1 MIFWIASYPKSG
13 NTWLRSLLCAY
24 YYSSDGNFNQK
35 LLKNISQFPEKH
47 HFVNFDYN
55 PKIVTDTS
63 RFWIKAQNEI
73 NRDSKLKFFKTHN
86 ILGAINNNNFTN
98 KENSIGGIYLVRDP
112 RNIIT
117 SLQNHFELNKEEAL
131 QFMLSEKKYLYD
143 YYQAND
149 YSDFQFISSWD
160 KNYKSWKLQK
170 KIPIKIIRYEDL
182 LDQTFTVFKDVIEFI
197 NKSINSSEQIN
208 KSKIKNAVNST
219 LFSKLQSK
227 EKNEGF
233 SEAILSKKGDKKIPF
248 FFMGPDNDWK
258 KILDKNVK
266 NKIIEAF
273 EKNLNELSYNI
284 D

>member
-35 LLKNISQFPEKH
+35 LLKNISQFPQKH
-47 HFVNFDYN
+47 HFANFDYN

-117 SLQNHFELNKEEAL
+117 SLQNHFELNKDEAL
-131 QFMLSEKKYLYD
+131 RFMLSEKKYLYD
-143 YYQAND
+143 YYQTND
-149 YSDFQFISSWD
+149 FSDFQFISSWE
-160 KNYKSWKLQK
+160 KNYKSWTKQDIFPIKVIKYEELMNNTFETFKEIIIFIEKITKIEKMFIESKAKNSIQSTSFNKMK
-170 KIPIKIIRYEDL
+170 KIE
-182 LDQTFTVFKDVIEFI
+182 
-197 NKSINSSEQIN
+197 
-208 KSKIKNAVNST
+208 
-219 LFSKLQSK
+219 QSK
-227 EKNEGF
+227 GF
-233 SEAILSKKGDKKIPF
+233 KESVLSKNDSKKIPF
-248 FFMGPDNDWK
+248 FHLGPKNDWK
-258 KILDKNVK
+258 KIFNEDFIKNVTLK
-266 NKIIEAF
+266 FKPLLKE
-273 EKNLNELSYNI
+273 LNYI
-284 D
+284 

>member
-35 LLKNISQFPEKH
+35 LLKNISQFPQKH

-117 SLQNHFELNKEEAL
+117 SLQNHFELNKDEAL
-131 QFMLSEKKYLYD
+131 RFMLSEKKYLYD
-143 YYQAND
+143 YYQTND
-149 YSDFQFISSWD
+149 FSDFQFISSWE
-160 KNYKSWKLQK
+160 KNYKSWTKQDIFPIKVIKYEELMNNTFETFKEIIIFIEKITKIEKMFIESKAKNSIQSTSFNKMK
-170 KIPIKIIRYEDL
+170 KIE
-182 LDQTFTVFKDVIEFI
+182 
-197 NKSINSSEQIN
+197 
-208 KSKIKNAVNST
+208 
-219 LFSKLQSK
+219 QSK
-227 EKNEGF
+227 GF
-233 SEAILSKKGDKKIPF
+233 KESVLSKNDSKKIPF
-248 FFMGPDNDWK
+248 FHLGPKNDWK
-258 KILDKNVK
+258 KIFNEDFIKNVTLK
-266 NKIIEAF
+266 FKPLLKE
-273 EKNLNELSYNI
+273 LNYI
-284 D
+284 

>member
-35 LLKNISQFPEKH
+35 LLKNISQFPQKH
-47 HFVNFDYN
+47 HFANFDYN

-117 SLQNHFELNKEEAL
+117 SLQNHFELNKDEAL
-131 QFMLSEKKYLYD
+131 KFMLSEKKYLYD
-143 YYQAND
+143 YNQAND
-149 YSDFQFISSWD
+149 FSDFQFISSWE
-160 KNYKSWKLQK
+160 KNYKSWTKQDIFPIKVIKYEELMNNTFETFKEIILFIEKITKIK
-170 KIPIKIIRYEDL
+170 KIFIESKAKNSIQSTSFNKMKKIE
-182 LDQTFTVFKDVIEFI
+182 
-197 NKSINSSEQIN
+197 
-208 KSKIKNAVNST
+208 
-219 LFSKLQSK
+219 QSK
-227 EKNEGF
+227 GFNE
-233 SEAILSKKGDKKIPF
+233 SVLSKNQSKKIPF
-248 FFMGPDNDWK
+248 FHLGPKNDWK
-258 KILDKNVK
+258 KILNEDFIKNATLK
-266 NKIIEAF
+266 FKPLLTE
-273 EKNLNELSYNI
+273 LNYI
-284 D
+284 

>member
-35 LLKNISQFPEKH
+35 LLKNISQFPQKH
-47 HFVNFDYN
+47 HFANFDYN

-117 SLQNHFELNKEEAL
+117 SLQNHFELNKDEAL
-131 QFMLSEKKYLYD
+131 KFMLSEKKYLYD
-143 YYQAND
+143 YYQTND
-149 YSDFQFISSWD
+149 FSDFQFISSWE
-160 KNYKSWKLQK
+160 KNYKSWTKQDIFPIKVIKYEELMNNTFETFKEIIIFIEKITKIEKIFIESKAKNSIQSTSFNKMK
-170 KIPIKIIRYEDL
+170 KIE
-182 LDQTFTVFKDVIEFI
+182 
-197 NKSINSSEQIN
+197 
-208 KSKIKNAVNST
+208 
-219 LFSKLQSK
+219 QSK
-227 EKNEGF
+227 GFNE
-233 SEAILSKKGDKKIPF
+233 SVLSKNQSKKIPF
-248 FFMGPDNDWK
+248 FHLGPKNDWK
-258 KILDKNVK
+258 KILNEDFIKNATLK
-266 NKIIEAF
+266 FKPLLTE
-273 EKNLNELSYNI
+273 LNYI
-284 D
+284 

>member
-35 LLKNISQFPEKH
+35 LLKNISQFPQKH
-47 HFVNFDYN
+47 HFANFDYN

-117 SLQNHFELNKEEAL
+117 SLQNHFELNKDEAL
-131 QFMLSEKKYLYD
+131 KFMLSEKKYLYD
-143 YYQAND
+143 YNQAND
-149 YSDFQFISSWD
+149 FSDFQFISSWE
-160 KNYKSWKLQK
+160 KNYKSWTKQDIFPIKVIKYEELMNNTFETFKEIILFIEKITKIK
-170 KIPIKIIRYEDL
+170 KIFIESKAKNSIQSTSFNKMKKIE
-182 LDQTFTVFKDVIEFI
+182 
-197 NKSINSSEQIN
+197 
-208 KSKIKNAVNST
+208 
-219 LFSKLQSK
+219 QSK
-227 EKNEGF
+227 GF
-233 SEAILSKKGDKKIPF
+233 DESVLSKNQSKKIPF
-248 FFMGPDNDWK
+248 FHLGPKNDWK
-258 KILDKNVK
+258 KIFNEDFIKNVTVK
-266 NKIIEAF
+266 FKPLLKE
-273 EKNLNELSYNI
+273 LNYI
-284 D
+284 

>member
-35 LLKNISQFPEKH
+35 LLKNISQFPQKH
-47 HFVNFDYN
+47 HFANFDYN

-117 SLQNHFELNKEEAL
+117 SLQNHFELNKDEAL
-131 QFMLSEKKYLYD
+131 KFMLSEKKYLYD
-143 YYQAND
+143 YNQAND
-149 YSDFQFISSWD
+149 FSDFQFISSWE
-160 KNYKSWKLQK
+160 KNYNSWAKQDIFPIKVIKYEELMNNTFETFKEIIIFIEKITKIEKIFIESKAKNSIQSTSFNKMK
-170 KIPIKIIRYEDL
+170 KIE
-182 LDQTFTVFKDVIEFI
+182 
-197 NKSINSSEQIN
+197 
-208 KSKIKNAVNST
+208 
-219 LFSKLQSK
+219 QSK
-227 EKNEGF
+227 GF
-233 SEAILSKKGDKKIPF
+233 KESVLSKNHSKKIPF
-248 FFMGPDNDWK
+248 FHLGPKNDWK
-258 KILDKNVK
+258 KIFNEDFIKNATLK
-266 NKIIEAF
+266 FKPLLE
-273 EKNLNELSYNI
+273 ELNYI
-284 D
+284 

>member
-35 LLKNISQFPEKH
+35 LLKNISQFPQKH
-47 HFVNFDYN
+47 HFANFDYN

-117 SLQNHFELNKEEAL
+117 SLQNHFELNKDEAL
-131 QFMLSEKKYLYD
+131 KFMLSEKKYLYD

-149 YSDFQFISSWD
+149 FSDFQFISSWE
-160 KNYKSWKLQK
+160 KNYKSWTKQDIFPIKVIKYEELMNNTFETFKEIILFIEKITKIK
-170 KIPIKIIRYEDL
+170 KIFIESKAKNSIQSTSFNKMKKIE
-182 LDQTFTVFKDVIEFI
+182 
-197 NKSINSSEQIN
+197 
-208 KSKIKNAVNST
+208 
-219 LFSKLQSK
+219 QSK
-227 EKNEGF
+227 GFNE
-233 SEAILSKKGDKKIPF
+233 SVLSKNHSKKIPF
-248 FFMGPDNDWK
+248 FHLGPKNDWK
-258 KILDKNVK
+258 KIFNEDFIKNVTLK
-266 NKIIEAF
+266 FKPLLKE
-273 EKNLNELSYNI
+273 LNYI
-284 D
+284 

>member
-35 LLKNISQFPEKH
+35 LLKNISQFPQKH

-117 SLQNHFELNKEEAL
+117 SLQNHFELNKDEAL
-131 QFMLSEKKYLYD
+131 KFMLSEKKYLYD
-143 YYQAND
+143 YNQAND
-149 YSDFQFISSWD
+149 FSDFQFISSWE
-160 KNYKSWKLQK
+160 KNYKSWTKQDIFPIKVIKYEELMNNTFETFKEIILFIEKITKIK
-170 KIPIKIIRYEDL
+170 KIFIESKAKNSIESTSFNKMKKIE
-182 LDQTFTVFKDVIEFI
+182 
-197 NKSINSSEQIN
+197 
-208 KSKIKNAVNST
+208 
-219 LFSKLQSK
+219 QSK
-227 EKNEGF
+227 GFNE
-233 SEAILSKKGDKKIPF
+233 SVLSKNQSKKIPF
-248 FFMGPDNDWK
+248 FHLGPKNDWK
-258 KILDKNVK
+258 KILNEDFIKNATLK
-266 NKIIEAF
+266 FKPLLTE
-273 EKNLNELSYNI
+273 LNYI
-284 D
+284 

>member
-35 LLKNISQFPEKH
+35 LLKNISQFPQKH
-47 HFVNFDYN
+47 HFANFDYN

-117 SLQNHFELNKEEAL
+117 SLQNHFELNKDEAL
-131 QFMLSEKKYLYD
+131 KFMLSEKKYLYD
-143 YYQAND
+143 YYQTND
-149 YSDFQFISSWD
+149 FSDFQFISSWE
-160 KNYKSWKLQK
+160 KNYKSWTKQDIFPIKVIKYEELMNNTFETFKEIIIFIEKITKIEKVFIESKAKNSIQSTSFNKMK
-170 KIPIKIIRYEDL
+170 KIE
-182 LDQTFTVFKDVIEFI
+182 
-197 NKSINSSEQIN
+197 
-208 KSKIKNAVNST
+208 
-219 LFSKLQSK
+219 QSK
-227 EKNEGF
+227 GFNE
-233 SEAILSKKGDKKIPF
+233 SVLSKNHSKKIPF
-248 FFMGPDNDWK
+248 FHLGPKNNWK
-258 KILDKNVK
+258 KIFNEDFIKNVTLK
-266 NKIIEAF
+266 FKPLLKE
-273 EKNLNELSYNI
+273 LNYI
-284 D
+284 

>member
-35 LLKNISQFPEKH
+35 LLKNISQFPQKH
-47 HFVNFDYN
+47 HFANFDYN

-117 SLQNHFELNKEEAL
+117 SLQNHFELNKDEAL
-131 QFMLSEKKYLYD
+131 KFMLSEKKYLYD
-143 YYQAND
+143 YYQTND
-149 YSDFQFISSWD
+149 FSDFQFISSWE
-160 KNYKSWKLQK
+160 KNYKSWTKQDIFPIKVIKYEELMNNTFETFKEIILFIEKITKIK
-170 KIPIKIIRYEDL
+170 KIFIESKAKNSIESTSFNKMKKIE
-182 LDQTFTVFKDVIEFI
+182 
-197 NKSINSSEQIN
+197 
-208 KSKIKNAVNST
+208 
-219 LFSKLQSK
+219 QSK
-227 EKNEGF
+227 GFNE
-233 SEAILSKKGDKKIPF
+233 SVLSKNDSKKIPF
-248 FFMGPDNDWK
+248 FHLGPKNDWK
-258 KILDKNVK
+258 KILNEDFIKNATLK
-266 NKIIEAF
+266 FKPLLTE
-273 EKNLNELSYNI
+273 LNYI
-284 D
+284 

>member
-35 LLKNISQFPEKH
+35 LLKNISQFPQKH
-47 HFVNFDYN
+47 HFANFDYN

-117 SLQNHFELNKEEAL
+117 SLQNHFELNKDEAL
-131 QFMLSEKKYLYD
+131 KFMLSEKKYLYD
-143 YYQAND
+143 YNQAND
-149 YSDFQFISSWD
+149 FSDFQFISSWE
-160 KNYKSWKLQK
+160 KNYKSWTKQDILPIKVIKYEELMNNTFETFKEIIIFIEKITKIK
-170 KIPIKIIRYEDL
+170 KIFIESKAKNSIQSTSFDKMKKIE
-182 LDQTFTVFKDVIEFI
+182 QNKGFKESV
-197 NKSINSSEQIN
+197 
-208 KSKIKNAVNST
+208 
-219 LFSKLQSK
+219 
-227 EKNEGF
+227 
-233 SEAILSKKGDKKIPF
+233 LSKNHSKKIPF
-248 FFMGPDNDWK
+248 FHLGPKNDWK
-258 KILDKNVK
+258 KIFNEDFIKNVTLK
-266 NKIIEAF
+266 FKPLLKE
-273 EKNLNELSYNI
+273 LNYL
-284 D
+284 

>member
-149 YSDFQFISSWD
+149 YSDFQFISSWE
-160 KNYKSWKLQK
+160 KNYQSWTKQSLFPIKVIKYEELMSNTFETFKEIIRFIEKTTKAEKIFIESKAKNSIRSTSFNKMK
-170 KIPIKIIRYEDL
+170 KIE
-182 LDQTFTVFKDVIEFI
+182 
-197 NKSINSSEQIN
+197 
-208 KSKIKNAVNST
+208 
-219 LFSKLQSK
+219 QSK
-227 EKNEGF
+227 GFNE
-233 SEAILSKKGDKKIPF
+233 SVLSKNHSKKIPF
-248 FFMGPDNDWK
+248 FHLGPKNDWHKIFNEDFK
-258 KILDKNVK
+258 KNATLKFK
-266 NKIIEAF
+266 PLLKE
-273 EKNLNELSYNI
+273 LNYK
-284 D
+284 

>member
-35 LLKNISQFPEKH
+35 LLKNISQFPQKH
-47 HFVNFDYN
+47 HFANFDYN

-117 SLQNHFELNKEEAL
+117 SLQNHFELNRDEAL
-131 QFMLSEKKYLYD
+131 KFMLSEKKYLYD

-149 YSDFQFISSWD
+149 FSDFQFISSWE
-160 KNYKSWKLQK
+160 KNYKSWTKQDIFPIKVIKYEELMNNTFETFKEIIIFIEKITKIEKIFIESKAKNSIQSTSFSKMK
-170 KIPIKIIRYEDL
+170 KIE
-182 LDQTFTVFKDVIEFI
+182 
-197 NKSINSSEQIN
+197 
-208 KSKIKNAVNST
+208 
-219 LFSKLQSK
+219 QSK
-227 EKNEGF
+227 GFNE
-233 SEAILSKKGDKKIPF
+233 SVLSKNHPKKIPF
-248 FFMGPDNDWK
+248 FHLGPKNNWK
-258 KILDKNVK
+258 KIFNEDFIKNVTLK
-266 NKIIEAF
+266 FKPLLKE
-273 EKNLNELSYNI
+273 LNYI
-284 D
+284 

>member
-35 LLKNISQFPEKH
+35 LLKNISQFPQKH
-47 HFVNFDYN
+47 HFANFDYN

-117 SLQNHFELNKEEAL
+117 SLQNHFELNKDEAL
-131 QFMLSEKKYLYD
+131 KFMLSEKKYLYD
-143 YYQAND
+143 YNQSND
-149 YSDFQFISSWD
+149 FSDFQFISSWE
-160 KNYKSWKLQK
+160 KNYKSWTKQDIFPIKVIKYEELMNNTFETFKEIILFIEKITKIK
-170 KIPIKIIRYEDL
+170 KIFIESKAKNSIQSTSFNKMKKIE
-182 LDQTFTVFKDVIEFI
+182 
-197 NKSINSSEQIN
+197 
-208 KSKIKNAVNST
+208 
-219 LFSKLQSK
+219 QSK
-227 EKNEGF
+227 GFNE
-233 SEAILSKKGDKKIPF
+233 SVLSKNHSKKIPF
-248 FFMGPDNDWK
+248 FHLGPKNDWK
-258 KILDKNVK
+258 KILNEDFIKNATLK
-266 NKIIEAF
+266 FKPLLTE
-273 EKNLNELSYNI
+273 LNYI
-284 D
+284 

>member
-35 LLKNISQFPEKH
+35 LLKNISQFPQKH

-117 SLQNHFELNKEEAL
+117 SLQNHFELNKDEAL
-131 QFMLSEKKYLYD
+131 KFMLSEKKYLYD
-143 YYQAND
+143 YNQAND
-149 YSDFQFISSWD
+149 FSDFQFISSWE
-160 KNYKSWKLQK
+160 KNYNSWAKQDIFPIKVIKYEELMNNTFETFKEIILFIEKITKIK
-170 KIPIKIIRYEDL
+170 KIFIESKAKNSIQSTSFNKMKKI
-182 LDQTFTVFKDVIEFI
+182 
-197 NKSINSSEQIN
+197 EQ
-208 KSKIKNAVNST
+208 SKGFNESV
-219 LFSKLQSK
+219 FSKNDS
-227 EKNEGF
+227 
-233 SEAILSKKGDKKIPF
+233 KKIPF
-248 FFMGPDNDWK
+248 FHLGPKNDWK
-258 KILDKNVK
+258 KILNEDFIKNATLK
-266 NKIIEAF
+266 FKPLLTE
-273 EKNLNELSYNI
+273 LNYI
-284 D
+284 

>member
-35 LLKNISQFPEKH
+35 LLKNISQFPQKH
-47 HFVNFDYN
+47 HFANFDYN

-117 SLQNHFELNKEEAL
+117 SLQNHFELNKDEAL
-131 QFMLSEKKYLYD
+131 KFMLSEKKYLYD
-143 YYQAND
+143 YYQTND
-149 YSDFQFISSWD
+149 FSDFQFISSWE
-160 KNYKSWKLQK
+160 KNYKSWTKQDIFPIKVIKYEELMNNTFETFKEIILFIEKITKIK
-170 KIPIKIIRYEDL
+170 KI
-182 LDQTFTVFKDVIEFI
+182 FIESKAK
-197 NKSINSSEQIN
+197 NSIQ
-208 KSKIKNAVNST
+208 ST
-219 LFSKLQSK
+219 SFSKMKKIEQSK
-227 EKNEGF
+227 GFNE
-233 SEAILSKKGDKKIPF
+233 SVLSKNHSKKIPF
-248 FFMGPDNDWK
+248 FHLGPKNNWK
-258 KILDKNVK
+258 KIFNEDFIKNVTLK
-266 NKIIEAF
+266 FKPLLKE
-273 EKNLNELSYNI
+273 LNYI
-284 D
+284 

>member
-35 LLKNISQFPEKH
+35 LLKNISQFPQKH
-47 HFVNFDYN
+47 HFANFDYN

-117 SLQNHFELNKEEAL
+117 SLQNHFELNRDEAL
-131 QFMLSEKKYLYD
+131 KFMLSEKKYLYD
-143 YYQAND
+143 YNQSND
-149 YSDFQFISSWD
+149 FSDFQFISSWE
-160 KNYKSWKLQK
+160 KNYKSWTKQDIFPIKVIKYEELMNNTFETFKEIIIFIEKITKIEKIFLESKAKNSIQSTSFNKMK
-170 KIPIKIIRYEDL
+170 KIE
-182 LDQTFTVFKDVIEFI
+182 
-197 NKSINSSEQIN
+197 
-208 KSKIKNAVNST
+208 
-219 LFSKLQSK
+219 QSK
-227 EKNEGF
+227 GFNE
-233 SEAILSKKGDKKIPF
+233 SVLSKNHSKKIPF
-248 FFMGPDNDWK
+248 FHLGPKNDWK
-258 KILDKNVK
+258 KIFNEDFIKNVTVK
-266 NKIIEAF
+266 FKPLLKE
-273 EKNLNELSYNI
+273 LNYI
-284 D
+284 

>member
-35 LLKNISQFPEKH
+35 LLKNISQFPQKH
-47 HFVNFDYN
+47 HFANFDYN

-117 SLQNHFELNKEEAL
+117 SLQNHFELNKDEAL
-131 QFMLSEKKYLYD
+131 KFMLSEKKYLYD
-143 YYQAND
+143 YNQAND
-149 YSDFQFISSWD
+149 FSDFQFISSWE
-160 KNYKSWKLQK
+160 KNYKYCTKQDIFPIKVIKYEELMNNTFETFKEIILFIEKITKIK
-170 KIPIKIIRYEDL
+170 KIFIESKAKNSIQSTSFNKMKKIE
-182 LDQTFTVFKDVIEFI
+182 
-197 NKSINSSEQIN
+197 
-208 KSKIKNAVNST
+208 
-219 LFSKLQSK
+219 QSK
-227 EKNEGF
+227 GFNE
-233 SEAILSKKGDKKIPF
+233 SVLSKNHSKKIPF
-248 FFMGPDNDWK
+248 FHLGPKNDWK
-258 KILDKNVK
+258 KILNEDFIKNATLK
-266 NKIIEAF
+266 FKPLLTE
-273 EKNLNELSYNI
+273 LNYI
-284 D
+284 

>member
-35 LLKNISQFPEKH
+35 LLKNISQFPQKH

-117 SLQNHFELNKEEAL
+117 SLQNHFELNKDEAL
-131 QFMLSEKKYLYD
+131 KFMLSEKKYLYD
-143 YYQAND
+143 YNQAND
-149 YSDFQFISSWD
+149 FSDFQFISSWE
-160 KNYKSWKLQK
+160 KNYKSWTKQDIFPIKVIKYEELMNNTFETFKEIILFIEKITKIK
-170 KIPIKIIRYEDL
+170 KIFIESKAKNSIQSTSFNKMKKIE
-182 LDQTFTVFKDVIEFI
+182 
-197 NKSINSSEQIN
+197 
-208 KSKIKNAVNST
+208 
-219 LFSKLQSK
+219 QSK
-227 EKNEGF
+227 GF
-233 SEAILSKKGDKKIPF
+233 DESVLSKNQSKKIPF
-248 FFMGPDNDWK
+248 FHLGPKNDWK
-258 KILDKNVK
+258 KILNEDFIKNATLK
-266 NKIIEAF
+266 FKPLLTE
-273 EKNLNELSYNI
+273 LNYI
-284 D
+284 

>member
-35 LLKNISQFPEKH
+35 LLKNISQFPQKH
-47 HFVNFDYN
+47 HFANFDYN

-117 SLQNHFELNKEEAL
+117 SLQNHFELNKDEAL
-131 QFMLSEKKYLYD
+131 KFMLSEKKYLYD
-143 YYQAND
+143 YNQAND
-149 YSDFQFISSWD
+149 FSDFQFISSWE
-160 KNYKSWKLQK
+160 KNYKSWTKQDIFPIKVIKYEELMNNTFETFKEIIIFIEKITKIEKIFIESKAKNSIQSTSFNKMK
-170 KIPIKIIRYEDL
+170 KIE
-182 LDQTFTVFKDVIEFI
+182 
-197 NKSINSSEQIN
+197 
-208 KSKIKNAVNST
+208 
-219 LFSKLQSK
+219 QSK
-227 EKNEGF
+227 GF
-233 SEAILSKKGDKKIPF
+233 KESVLSKNHSKKIPF
-248 FFMGPDNDWK
+248 FHLGPKNDWK
-258 KILDKNVK
+258 KIFNEDFIKNVTVK
-266 NKIIEAF
+266 FKPLLKE
-273 EKNLNELSYNI
+273 LNYI
-284 D
+284 

>member
-149 YSDFQFISSWD
+149 YSDFQFISSWE
-160 KNYKSWKLQK
+160 KNYQSWTKQSLFPIKVIKYEELMSNTFETFKEIIRFIEKTTKAEKIFIESKAKNSIRSTSFNKMK
-170 KIPIKIIRYEDL
+170 KIE
-182 LDQTFTVFKDVIEFI
+182 
-197 NKSINSSEQIN
+197 
-208 KSKIKNAVNST
+208 
-219 LFSKLQSK
+219 QSK
-227 EKNEGF
+227 GFNE
-233 SEAILSKKGDKKIPF
+233 SVLSKNHSKKIPF
-248 FFMGPDNDWK
+248 FHLGPKNDWHKIFNEDFK
-258 KILDKNVK
+258 KNATLKFK
-266 NKIIEAF
+266 PLLKE
-273 EKNLNELSYNI
+273 LNYV
-284 D
+284 